1 MNADAKKVEAMTD
14 AEVLRH
20 VAKDYLYTLRTRLEA
35 LATRLEREVLVSV
48 EDARWMLGAMETDVE
63 AFQSVQLH
71 DDARRSSEVANRLR
85 AAIAELEPHFLAD
98 AAAAAIQAAKP
109 EVDFVRTVQER
120 IAEREN
126 DDG

>member
-1 MNADAKKVEAMTD
+1 MNDVELPLHLQLQCI
-14 AEVLRH
+14 AEFIERELPLCRDDGVKRAG
-20 VAKDYLYTLRTRLEA
+20 VSFVRDLEA
-35 LATRLEREVLVSV
+35 LAAKLDGGVIVSV

-85 AAIAELEPHFLAD
+85 AAIAEREPHFLAD

-109 EVDFVRTVQER
+109 EVDR
-120 IAEREN
+120 I
-126 DDG
+126 